1 MQISKK
7 VQEIIKACDET
18 YIDLV
23 AGNGNSSTLRFNQKE
38 ILRRINFYINSKYV
52 ERDDD
57 ALFWNISN
65 YRITHFSKNI
75 DLDTKDFLPYGEGEI
90 NFVQAWAL
98 RKKVKEWFR
107 ETGFYMTINDISEG
121 LATYGSMVW
130 KKVKED
136 GITKLEECKLDNLCF
151 NQKVRNINDSDGI
164 VELHYLSNNQLWE
177 KDGIW
182 DNVKEVLD
190 IEKDK
195 DNIEIWEFS
204 GYYAED
210 GAKPTYKHTIGYGYG
225 EKEIILWEDDTEETL
240 YYDFHI
246 GRYRGRWLRTGVVE
260 RLFKLQERANQLVNQ
275 NAQATEIAS
284 LLLFKTSNTDV
295 VGNVL
300 EQAINGQIISDP
312 EFQQIGIDNRGLQQ
326 FISELQQIEA
336 QADKLCLTPDIIQGE
351 QAPSNTTFRTVAVI
365 NSAAKSA
372 FTVYKQNLGEKIA
385 EILLAD
391 IFPTTVKKWNK
402 ETMIEIA
409 EDDQDITVYDEAVK
423 RYMAKEAMLSGQLV
437 TPELVA
443 EIDNTVAEGIK
454 TVGRRVNIGE
464 KFFDFK
470 WGFKMMATNESV
482 DKSAMNDAYFNALGM
497 VQANP
502 AITDIPLF
510 RQYLEN
516 NGISWWK
523 LTPKQMQQ
531 LQQAQGGAMPEQK
544 KPDALLA
551 QANPSQSS

>member
-1 MQISKK
+1 VNISKK

-107 ETGFYMTINDISEG
+107 ETGFYMTLNDISEG

-136 GITKLEECKLDNLCF
+136 GITKLEECKLDNLYF

>member
-1 MQISKK
+1 MNFSSK
-7 VQEIIKACDET
+7 VQKIIQDSEENYSEVVSGKGSLDS
-18 YIDLV
+18 LK
-23 AGNGNSSTLRFNQKE
+23 FNQKKT
-38 ILRRINFYINSKYV
+38 LKRINSYINSQYV
-52 ERDDD
+52 ERDDE

-65 YRITHFSKNI
+65 YRITHFAKNI

-107 ETGFYMTINDISEG
+107 ETGFYMTLNDISEG

-130 KKVKED
+130 KKVKKD
-136 GITKLEECKLDNLCF
+136 GVTTLTECNLDNLYF
-151 NQKVRNINDSDGI
+151 NQKVKNINDADGI
-164 VELHYLSNNQLWE
+164 VELHYLSSTELWE
-177 KDGIW
+177 KEGVW

-204 GYYAED
+204 GYHSED

-225 EKEIILWEDDTEETL
+225 EKEVILWEEDKEETL

-385 EILLAD
+385 EILLSD
-391 IFPTTVKKWNK
+391 IFPTTVSKWNRDS
-402 ETMIEIA
+402 MIEIA
-409 EDDQDITVYDEAVK
+409 EDDQDIAVYDEAVK
-423 RYMAKEAMLSGQLV
+423 RFMAKEAMLSGQLV
-437 TPELVA
+437 TPELVQ
-443 EIDNTVAEGIK
+443 EIDNIVAEGIK
-454 TVGRRVNIGE
+454 TTGRRINIGE

-482 DKSAMNDAYFNALGM
+482 DKQAMNDAYFNAL
-497 VQANP
+497 QIQNANS
-502 AITDIPLF
+502 ASTDTPLF

-516 NGISWWK
+516 NGISYWK
-523 LTPKQMQQ
+523 LTPKQREQ
-531 LQQAQGGAMPEQK
+531 LQQAQSGAMPEQK

-551 QANPSQSS
+551 QANPSQTS

>member
-1 MQISKK
+1 MNISKK

-107 ETGFYMTINDISEG
+107 ETGFYMTLNDISEG

-136 GITKLEECKLDNLCF
+136 GITKLEECKLDNLYF

>member
-107 ETGFYMTINDISEG
+107 ETGFYMTLNDISEG

-136 GITKLEECKLDNLCF
+136 GITKLEECKLDNLYF

-391 IFPTTVKKWNK
+391 IFPTTVKKWNR

-409 EDDQDITVYDEAVK
+409 EDDQDIAVYDEAVK

>member
-107 ETGFYMTINDISEG
+107 ETGFYMTLNDISEG

-136 GITKLEECKLDNLCF
+136 GITKLEECKLDNLYF

-391 IFPTTVKKWNK
+391 IFPTTVKKWNR

-409 EDDQDITVYDEAVK
+409 EDDQDIAVYDEAVK

-516 NGISWWK
+516 NGISYWK